1 MFRTFLEIS
10 LAMSIVILFII
21 VISKFL
27 DNKYK
32 IKWRYFIWF
41 LITIR
46 LLVPIN
52 YIANKP
58 AISIDEPKTKIEITV
73 PILDKNIESTSSKI
87 EQVTNEDNTEISV
100 PVKNKV
106 VSLSKVLEIIWKA
119 GIALSVLFYLIN
131 YIVFNVK
138 IKKHLKILDSKLFEK
153 VKNEMKIKRKIEV
166 YRCDLIASPM
176 CIGFIKPKIMMPYIE
191 YTNDELELIFK
202 HELTH
207 LKRFD
212 IWYKL
217 LLVASNIVHWFNPF
231 VYIMRKLANR
241 DIEYTCDDIVTRNLS
256 LSQRKEYSRV
266 ILKTMERGGM

>member
-58 AISIDEPKTKIEITV
+58 AISINEPKTEIEITV

-176 CIGFIKPKIMMPYIE
+176 CIGFIKPKIIMP
-191 YTNDELELIFK
+191 
-202 HELTH
+202 
-207 LKRFD
+207 
-212 IWYKL
+212 
-217 LLVASNIVHWFNPF
+217 
-231 VYIMRKLANR
+231 
-241 DIEYTCDDIVTRNLS
+241 
-256 LSQRKEYSRV
+256 
-266 ILKTMERGGM
+266 

>member
-1 MFRTFLEIS
+1 MFKTFLEIS

-32 IKWRYFIWF
+32 IKWRYFIWL

-52 YIANKP
+52 YIANKH
-58 AISIDEPKTKIEITV
+58 AISINEPKTEIEITV

-100 PVKNKV
+100 PAKHKV
-106 VSLSKVLEIIWKA
+106 VSLSKVLEIIWKT
-119 GIALSVLFYLIN
+119 GMVSSVLFYLIN

-138 IKKHLKILDSKLFEK
+138 SKKHLKILDSKLFEK

-166 YRCDLIASPM
+166 YRCDLIVSPM
-176 CIGFIKPKIMMPYIE
+176 CIGFIKPKIIMPYIE

-217 LLVASNIVHWFNPF
+217 LLVASNTVHWFNPF

>member
-1 MFRTFLEIS
+1 MFKTFLEIS

-32 IKWRYFIWF
+32 IKWRYFIWL

-52 YIANKP
+52 YIANKH
-58 AISIDEPKTKIEITV
+58 AISINEPKTEIEITV

-100 PVKNKV
+100 PAKHKV
-106 VSLSKVLEIIWKA
+106 VSLSKVLEIIWKT
-119 GIALSVLFYLIN
+119 GMVLSVLFYLIN

-138 IKKHLKILDSKLFEK
+138 SKKHLKILDSKLFEK

-166 YRCDLIASPM
+166 YRCGLIASPM
-176 CIGFIKPKIMMPYIE
+176 CIGFIKPKIIMPYTE

-217 LLVASNIVHWFNPF
+217 LLVASNTVHWFNPF